1 MMIFFWVGHYKYL
14 KVVYPDILTHH
25 MLMMKNEYS
34 NYVLYICMYE
44 EGVVRLKSVTK
55 DKNVKGTDN
64 SIIPIQ
70 KERFHWMYYYTF
82 FDHVAILELTQVLIW
97 LYQSQAK
104 SIQLQSFLLEDSR
117 MELGPIEPRYLQL
130 ILSQLET
137 FHKYS

>member
-1 MMIFFWVGHYKYL
+1 MIIYSLTLLKWYDDFWVGHHKYL

-25 MLMMKNEYS
+25 MLMKNEYS
-34 NYVLYICMYE
+34 NYVLYICMY

-130 ILSQLET
+130 ILR
-137 FHKYS
+137 

>member
-14 KVVYPDILTHH
+14 NVVYPDILTHH
-25 MLMMKNEYS
+25 MLMMKNENS

-70 KERFHWMYYYTF
+70 KERFH
-82 FDHVAILELTQVLIW
+82 
-97 LYQSQAK
+97 
-104 SIQLQSFLLEDSR
+104 
-117 MELGPIEPRYLQL
+117 
-130 ILSQLET
+130 
-137 FHKYS
+137 